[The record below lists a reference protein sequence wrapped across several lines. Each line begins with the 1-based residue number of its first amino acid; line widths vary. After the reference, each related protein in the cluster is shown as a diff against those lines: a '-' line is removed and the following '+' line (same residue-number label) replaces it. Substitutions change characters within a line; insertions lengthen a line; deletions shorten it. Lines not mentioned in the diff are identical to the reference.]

1 MSVSEGRRPEE
12 ESSFWKISAE
22 RSRLEG
28 EQADFQSLTPSQ
40 IKSLEKGEKPL
51 PSYLRQVSTEIYQ
64 RFSLSGCIF
73 FLVQVTAARHFLFI
87 YFGNKAS
94 QFWSVLFLTNN
105 RLKSSSKP
113 NTCHLSYRAVHPQI
127 EFSLKL
133 RKLASV
139 KPPQVSEKQ
148 MVNAYFSSTFVV
160 AVIFALYSLINHLH
174 SLPRSYKKPK
184 GNFNNLSLRK
194 CLNNFSKSTFVL
206 FVLIKIKYQWC

>member
-1 MSVSEGRRPEE
+1 MNIAPTVELNSNKLLCDCVGVRQRGAEARGRVVFLEDQRWEVQVGRR
-12 ESSFWKISAE
+12 A
-22 RSRLEG
+22 SRLPVPNPQPDQIPG
-28 EQADFQSLTPSQ
+28 ERRETP
-40 IKSLEKGEKPL
+40 PL
-51 PSYLRQVSTEIYQ
+51 LPPPGKHWNLPAFLIIWLR
-64 RFSLSGCIF
+64 F

-94 QFWSVLFLTNN
+94 QFWPVLFLTYT

-160 AVIFALYSLINHLH
+160 TVIFALYSLINHLH
-174 SLPRSYKKPK
+174 SLPRSYKKP
-184 GNFNNLSLRK
+184 
-194 CLNNFSKSTFVL
+194 
-206 FVLIKIKYQWC
+206 

>member
-1 MSVSEGRRPEE
+1 M
-12 ESSFWKISAE
+12 
-22 RSRLEG
+22 
-28 EQADFQSLTPSQ
+28 
-40 IKSLEKGEKPL
+40 
-51 PSYLRQVSTEIYQ
+51 
-64 RFSLSGCIF
+64 
-73 FLVQVTAARHFLFI
+73 
-87 YFGNKAS
+87 
-94 QFWSVLFLTNN
+94 LFLTNN

-184 GNFNNLSLRK
+184 GNFNKLSLRK

-206 FVLIKIKYQWC
+206 FVLIKLKMPTVILSFFYRRPVSPPRSLRQQTPTLQRLPSPPSSEHPNLLLPSPLSPSRLVQHRHPSPFRQTQPHLSARPHQLEAGSDLRAPCHRSATPWMKCFPPV